1 MQSNFFHLS
10 LEIEIDPNVRSRFNP
25 CLFLAQY
32 LMRNNPKYNP
42 EQFKDDN
49 FRKYSERIR
58 KTRHFDKVSG
68 PYKVYF
74 RKQNKNK
81 DMLSMRDMEMMVKS
95 LDTTMDLDGKLLTD
109 LVINDFVNKV
119 RYCCFLG

>member
-1 MQSNFFHLS
+1 MKKTILTFF
-10 LEIEIDPNVRSRFNP
+10 LEIEIDSNVRSRFNP

-58 KTRHFDKVSG
+58 KTRHFDKVIG
-68 PYKVYF
+68 PYKIYF

-81 DMLSMRDMEMMVKS
+81 DMLSMRDMEIIVKA
-95 LDTTMDLDGKLLTD
+95 LDGKMDLDGKLLTD
-109 LVINDFVNKV
+109 LVINDFIKKY
-119 RYCCFLG
+119 RYVL